1 MRGRSTADP
10 QSPQRGRRVEI
21 RTPPDDSYR
30 RLLQVFLICAFVPW
44 WLIPPAQQAHL
55 GDTRGSFGGLR
66 FTIYDFTMGTT
77 GKQGLTK
84 APQTAV
90 RKDGVPVN
98 VTPLRDDTLAASQAF
113 IKQTIYEKRSYLKA
127 AFANPYNLSLLAGGL
142 AASALTLNPLLAVI
156 VVGLEIL
163 WVVNAPGSRKL
174 QEWLWDPKFDEQ
186 QQAQEQAERAARLQ
200 SLDEADRERVVSLF
214 ARQQEINALA
224 AQNPSFTGELLRTE
238 LIKTD
243 RLVEA
248 FMEMATTCGRY
259 EAYLNSINLSELE
272 KDRRRWEAIV
282 KGQDKRDSE
291 TDIAGKNLAVIM
303 KRFDKMKEIHHYLTV
318 ARGQLDL
325 IENSFQLIAD
335 QIVTMQSPQEL
346 TGQLDELLDGVESI
360 KQTAADTERLL
371 NPLGLKDLN
380 V

>member
-1 MRGRSTADP
+1 
-10 QSPQRGRRVEI
+10 
-21 RTPPDDSYR
+21 
-30 RLLQVFLICAFVPW
+30 
-44 WLIPPAQQAHL
+44 
-55 GDTRGSFGGLR
+55 
-66 FTIYDFTMGTT
+66 MGTT
-77 GKQGLTK
+77 EKQGLPNQPK
-84 APQTAV
+84 TAM

-98 VTPLRDDTLAASQAF
+98 VTPLRDDPVAATQAF
-113 IKQTIYEKRSYLKA
+113 VRQKIYEKRNYLRK

-142 AASALTLNPLLAVI
+142 AASVLTLNPLLAI
-156 VVGLEIL
+156 VTVGLEVL
-163 WVVNAPGSRKL
+163 WVVNAPGSKKL
-174 QEWLWDPKFDEQ
+174 QEWIWDPSFDQE
-186 QQAQEQAERAARLQ
+186 QQAQEEAARAERLKH
-200 SLDEADRERVVSLF
+200 LDEADRERVLALL

-238 LIKTD
+238 LTKTD

-248 FMEMATTCGRY
+248 FIEMATTCNRY
-259 EAYLNSINLSELE
+259 DAYLESIDLSGLE
-272 KDRRRWEAIV
+272 KDRRRWEAIARQ
-282 KGQDKRDSE
+282 QDSKSSE
-291 TDIAGKNLAVIM
+291 TDIAAKNLAVIM
-303 KRFDKMKEIHHYLTV
+303 KRFEKMKEIHHYLTL

-371 NPLGLKDLN
+371 NPMGLKDLD